1 MPWRNTMRIS
11 DLIEQINLI
20 TKLVKNDLKSRYSG
34 SAFGMVWAY
43 VQPLVT
49 VLVFW
54 YVFQVGFKNPPV
66 DNIEY
71 ILWFIAG
78 YIPWIYFNDSVLAS
92 TNVFYEYSY
101 LVMKMKFKVWQLPII
116 KVLSSLCIH
125 MFFILFIIAMY
136 FLYGYTFQL
145 SWISILYYSFCITTL
160 LFGLSFFVAS
170 LSVFIKDASQMVG
183 IILQIGFWLTPIF
196 WSDNSM
202 NENVLH
208 ILKFNPLYY
217 VINGYRDAL
226 ISGIGFWHQP
236 LYMTAYFWG
245 CVVIVILIG
254 AKVYNNLKG
263 HFADLL

>member
-1 MPWRNTMRIS
+1 MIFTNIK
-11 DLIEQINLI
+11 EQVKQINR
-20 TKLVKNDLKSRYSG
+20 LVRNDLKSRYSG
-34 SAFGMVWAY
+34 SAFGIIWAY

-54 YVFQVGFKNPPV
+54 YVFQLGFKNPPV

-78 YIPWIYFNDSVLAS
+78 YIPWIYFNDGVLAS

-116 KVLSSLCIH
+116 KILSSLRIH
-125 MFFILFIIAMY
+125 VFFIIFIMAMY

-145 SWISILYYSFCITTL
+145 SWMSVLYYSFCITIL
-160 LFGLSFFVAS
+160 LVGISFFVAS
-170 LSVFIKDASQMVG
+170 LSVFIKDASQMVT

-196 WSDNSM
+196 WSDSAM

-217 VINGYRDAL
+217 IIDGYRDAL
-226 ISGIGFWHQP
+226 TNGIGFWQQP
-236 LYMTAYFWG
+236 FYMTVYFWA
-245 CVVIVILIG
+245 CTAIIILIG

>member
-1 MPWRNTMRIS
+1 MRIS

-125 MFFILFIIAMY
+125 MFFILFI
-136 FLYGYTFQL
+136 LYNNIIV
-145 SWISILYYSFCITTL
+145 W
-160 LFGLSFFVAS
+160 SFFFRR
-170 LSVFIKDASQMVG
+170 VFVCVYKRCFSNG
-183 IILQIGFWLTPIF
+183 RYYFTNWLLADT
-196 WSDNSM
+196 
-202 NENVLH
+202 H
-208 ILKFNPLYY
+208 ILVWQFNEWEC
-217 VINGYRDAL
+217 I
-226 ISGIGFWHQP
+226 
-236 LYMTAYFWG
+236 AYFKIQSFVL
-245 CVVIVILIG
+245 C
-254 AKVYNNLKG
+254 
-263 HFADLL
+263 H

>member
-1 MPWRNTMRIS
+1 MRIS

-92 TNVFYEYSY
+92 TNVFYE
-101 LVMKMKFKVWQLPII
+101 
-116 KVLSSLCIH
+116 
-125 MFFILFIIAMY
+125 
-136 FLYGYTFQL
+136 
-145 SWISILYYSFCITTL
+145 
-160 LFGLSFFVAS
+160 
-170 LSVFIKDASQMVG
+170 
-183 IILQIGFWLTPIF
+183 
-196 WSDNSM
+196 
-202 NENVLH
+202 
-208 ILKFNPLYY
+208 
-217 VINGYRDAL
+217 
-226 ISGIGFWHQP
+226 
-236 LYMTAYFWG
+236 
-245 CVVIVILIG
+245 
-254 AKVYNNLKG
+254 
-263 HFADLL
+263 